1 MTSEIKLITQRRQ
14 TMKNIPKVLVKT
26 WIQIF
31 TKGDEREAREHA
43 KKMIDNH
50 FKTLQEAQDYIRK

>member
-1 MTSEIKLITQRRQ
+1 MQ
-14 TMKNIPKVLVKT
+14 NVPKVLVKT

-50 FKTLQEAQDYIRK
+50 FKTLQEAQSYARK